1 MKFLILKFFQGLYRI
16 KRPLLF
22 QFDSERV
29 HNWLT
34 SIGERVGRSKAL
46 RSTLQALWRV
56 ESPALVQ
63 TLHGIKFSNPIGL
76 SAGFD
81 YEARLTQ
88 ALPAIGFGFG
98 TVGTITNKAYE
109 GNPYPRLGRLVKS
122 RSLLVNK
129 GFKNEGIRVVVKKL
143 ANTKFAIPIGIS
155 IGKTNGQ
162 KEMTQAEAVA
172 DVVTTFQIAETNSP
186 AVSFSYYELNISC
199 PNLYGNV
206 EFYSTEHLR
215 ELLTAVTDLNLS
227 KPLFIKMPIHKSDDE
242 TRAMLAVIADHP
254 VAGVIFSNLQ
264 TNRNDPALDQTEVQ
278 RYEQGFF
285 SGKPVEK
292 RANELIALAYKE
304 FGSPLAKLGA
314 KLTIVGCGGVFSAED
329 AYKKIKLG
337 ASLVEMITGMI
348 YVGPQ
353 LPAQINLGLIKLL
366 KQDGFHSVSEAVGSG
381 LN

>member
-1 MKFLILKFFQGLYRI
+1 MSNFFLKTGQIIYRI

-34 SIGERVGRSKAL
+34 AIGERIGRSKIL
-46 RSTLQALWRV
+46 RSTLQAMWRV
-56 ESPALVQ
+56 ESPILEQ
-63 TLHGIKFSNPIGL
+63 TFHGIKFSNPIGL

-88 ALPAIGFGFG
+88 VLPAIGFGFG
-98 TVGTITNKAYE
+98 TVGTITNNAYE

-129 GFKNEGIRVVVKKL
+129 GFKNEGIRVIIKKL
-143 ANTKFAIPIGIS
+143 TGAKFAIPVGIS

-172 DVVTTFQIAETNSP
+172 DVVTTFQIAETNRT

-199 PNLYGNV
+199 PNLYGDV
-206 EFYSTEHLR
+206 EFYSPEHLQD
-215 ELLTAVTDLNLS
+215 LLTVVTALNLS
-227 KPLFIKMPIHKSDDE
+227 KPLFIKMPINKSDDE
-242 TRAMLAVIADHP
+242 TRAMLSIIADHP

-264 TNRNDPALDQTEVQ
+264 TNRNDPSLNQTEVK

-292 RANELIALAYKE
+292 RSNELIALAYKE
-304 FGSPLAKLGA
+304 FGS
-314 KLTIVGCGGVFSAED
+314 KLTIIGCGGVFSAED
-329 AYKKIKLG
+329 AYKKVKLG
-337 ASLVEMITGMI
+337 ASFIEMITGMV

-366 KQDGFHSVSEAVGSG
+366 KQGGFNNVAQAVGIETKSS
-381 LN
+381 

>member
-1 MKFLILKFFQGLYRI
+1 MKSVFLKLFQGLYRI

-34 SIGERVGRSKAL
+34 AIGEYIGRSKAL
-46 RSTLQALWRV
+46 RSTLQAMWRV
-56 ESPALVQ
+56 ESPALEQ
-63 TLHGIKFSNPIGL
+63 TLHGVKFSNPIGL

-88 ALPAIGFGFG
+88 VLPTIGFGFG
-98 TVGTITNKAYE
+98 TVGTITNGAYE
-109 GNPYPRLGRLVKS
+109 GNPYPRLGRLIKS

-129 GFKNEGIRVVVKKL
+129 GFKNEGIRVVTKKL
-143 ANTKFAIPIGIS
+143 TGTKFAIPIGLS

-162 KEMTQAEAVA
+162 QAMTQAEAVA
-172 DVVTTFQIAETNSP
+172 DVVTTFQVAETNRP

-206 EFYSTEHLR
+206 EFYSPEHLR
-215 ELLTAVTDLNLS
+215 ELLTAVTALKLS
-227 KPLFIKMPIHKSDDE
+227 IPLFIKMPIHKSDDE
-242 TRAMLAVIADHP
+242 TREMLAVIADHP

-264 TNRNDPALDQTEVQ
+264 TNRNDPALHQDEVA
-278 RYEQGFF
+278 RYQKSFF

-292 RANELIALAYKE
+292 RANELIALAFRE
-304 FGSPLAKLGA
+304 HGRR
-314 KLTIVGCGGVFSAED
+314 LTIVGCGGVFSAED

-353 LPAQINLGLIKLL
+353 LPAQINLGLLKLL
-366 KQDGFHSVSEAVGSG
+366 KQDGYTNIAQAVGTG
-381 LN
+381 A